1 MDLNKAM
8 VDLYKQRSSASKQK
22 ALPNKGRRQRD
33 VDQHPNQS
41 VDSTNKMNT
50 SSLSVPPESR
60 EARKRNKD
68 KIDEFIAQLD
78 FKPKSTFDQLH
89 GIQSVR
95 EKILSVV
102 NRFQRFIDGKA
113 KKSGWPIL
121 ICGSRGLGKTS
132 LVEAAAN
139 YANLNMIPIPL
150 VHMVEQTRN
159 EFKESLEQLI
169 RHSISIQPAIVLID
183 DLEQISE
190 KEEHRYLVR
199 GAIRRL
205 LDEQH
210 KLLIFCTTSSTLEI
224 ASDIDFLFTIQ
235 LMRPSLE
242 ARYKILESLRE
253 ANKNLAYLTDDMLQV
268 LAINTPSFTA
278 MHLRKMLDIAETE
291 SDNSPTMKHCDEAIE
306 VVKQSFKR
314 GTHLIGEKPAV
325 TWDDI
330 GGLPDVR
337 QAFADI
343 LRQTKRGGRNCKF
356 AGIALYG
363 PPGCGKTMVA
373 QAMANEGGFNF
384 ISIKPAEL
392 VDKFL
397 GETEKNIRRVFH
409 EAREHEPCM
418 IYFDEFDGLCGTRGN
433 KDTITSA
440 IQTLL
445 SEMDGF
451 VNRGQSIIL
460 ASTNRLED
468 IDPAMKRPG
477 RLSKH
482 IYVGPPDEKARR
494 DILEVITSKSWISLS
509 DDVNLDEWAR
519 DTDYFT
525 GAELDFLVAEAEA
538 RAYEDFDNKS
548 NSQQGARQIENG
560 QAEFITLKQEHFE
573 YAINKIRATNRELD
587 KKTRKRSKLE

>member
-8 VDLYKQRSSASKQK
+8 VGLYKQKSSANRHK
-22 ALPNKGRRQRD
+22 APSNKIED
-33 VDQHPNQS
+33 AI
-41 VDSTNKMNT
+41 T
-50 SSLSVPPESR
+50 S
-60 EARKRNKD
+60 
-68 KIDEFIAQLD
+68 LD
-78 FKPKSTFDQLH
+78 FIPTTSFDQLH
-89 GIQSVR
+89 GCEYVR
-95 EKILSVV
+95 GQISSIV
-102 NRFQRFIDGKA
+102 NRFQRAISGKA
-113 KKSGWPIL
+113 KKSNWPIL

-139 YANLNMIPIPL
+139 HANLKMIIIPL
-150 VHMVEQTRN
+150 VNLIEQTRN

-169 RHSISIQPAIVLID
+169 MHCISNQPAIVLVD
-183 DLEQISE
+183 DLEQIID

-205 LDEQH
+205 LDEQLN
-210 KLLIFCTTSSTLEI
+210 LLVFCTTSSTLDGV
-224 ASDIDFLFTIQ
+224 SDIDFLFTIH
-235 LMRPSLE
+235 LKRPGLE
-242 ARYKILESLRE
+242 ARYKILETLRE
-253 ANKNLAYLTDDMLQV
+253 TNKNLANLSNNCLQA
-268 LAINTPSFTA
+268 LAVNTPSFTA
-278 MHLRKMLDIAETE
+278 LDLRKMLDIAETE
-291 SDNSPTMKHCDEAIE
+291 SDGMPTMQHCDRAVD

-314 GTHLIGEKPAV
+314 GTHLIGEKPSV
-325 TWDDI
+325 TWRDI
-330 GGLPDVR
+330 GGMSEVR
-337 QAFADI
+337 EAFLDI
-343 LRQTKRGGRNCKF
+343 LKQTKRGGRNCKF

-373 QAMANEGGFNF
+373 QAMANEAGFNF

-433 KDTITSA
+433 KDTVTSA

-451 VNRGQSIIL
+451 VSRGQSIIL

-482 IYVGPPDEKARR
+482 IYVGPPDKEARR
-494 DILEVITSKSWISLS
+494 DILGVITSRPWISLAK
-509 DDVNLDEWAR
+509 DVNLDDWAR
-519 DTDYFT
+519 ETDNFT

-538 RAYEDFDNKS
+538 RATGDLDNIS
-548 NSQQGARQIENG
+548 DNAGQLHEQVVTLRQD
-560 QAEFITLKQEHFE
+560 HFE
-573 YAINKIRATNRELD
+573 YAMNKIRTTNKELD
-587 KKTRKRSKLE
+587 KKTRSTKRTKIE